1 MVTQLGFPYLDGTT
15 FTSEL
20 FARGGFGAVDEA
32 WADPPGSTEQVLHFE
47 AYIDDEEHP
56 EIPWGV
62 NVSPDYDIIADSVLG
77 EGMTAIWLGALGVDQ
92 TDADV
97 AAAGWAGDAIVT
109 IQATGSDDIAVV
121 LFTEWDTAVDATE
134 FISAYEDALGRTNLF
149 GTVNTPSDHSAIVIQ
164 GTSQE
169 LVDQLDNPE

>member
-47 AYIDDEEHP
+47 AYVDDEAVLE
-56 EIPWGV
+56 
-62 NVSPDYDIIADSVLG
+62 VSGIELRPGTDVLSSREFG
-77 EGMTAIWLGALGVDQ
+77 EAMLGIWLGALGVDQ
-92 TDADV
+92 TDADQ
-97 AAAGWAGDAIVT
+97 A
-109 IQATGSDDIAVV
+109 ATGWGGDDIHAVVSTETNDVAVV
-121 LFTEWDTAVDATE
+121 LVVAWDSPLDATE
-134 FISAYEDALGRTNLF
+134 FTAAYEDALARTSLF
-149 GTVNTPSDHSAIVIQ
+149 GRIELIPGDETVVVQ

-169 LVDQLDNPE
+169 LVDLLAGL